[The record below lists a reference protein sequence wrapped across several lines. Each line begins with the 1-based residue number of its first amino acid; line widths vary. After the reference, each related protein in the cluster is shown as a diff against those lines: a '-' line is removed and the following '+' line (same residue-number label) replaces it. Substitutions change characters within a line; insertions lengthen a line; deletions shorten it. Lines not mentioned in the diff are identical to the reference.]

1 MAESRGFKH
10 KNRLHKQMQQ
20 LSITSKPII
29 GGDELFL
36 IKTLSRRWIVN
47 KKARILLWRRGEHR
61 PMQGLV

>member
-20 LSITSKPII
+20 LSIISKPII
-29 GGDELFL
+29 GDDELFL
-36 IKTLSRRWIVN
+36 IKTLSKRWIVN
-47 KKARILLWRRGEHR
+47 KKARILLWRRGKHR